1 MDARAAQPTPTPPEG
16 LRPAQL
22 GCVLLGQT
30 VIGHVGATLAHLAQR
45 GLLGIDPTDDSTDP
59 DWLLTDLR
67 STGLSGEV
75 LADFEATL
83 LAGLFT
89 NQRAVRLSELSPAL
103 IPTLNRFRAQVRR
116 DAVRQ
121 RWLRRWH
128 RDKRTARGEL
138 LLRQIHRFRWDLR
151 ALAAGSDSES
161 LVSLAPYA
169 IVFGLSGTSA
179 ISVRDPGDRGQT
191 PPPDRTEIPWARTDR
206 FAQGWVAACGTFTI
220 EDSGSRR
227 PGRGLPGDFVH
238 QWSAPHGRQGT
249 PTHGTE
255 HSGYGG
261 GDHSG
266 GHAGLGG
273 AGHSGH

>member
-1 MDARAAQPTPTPPEG
+1 VPTPPEG
-16 LRPAQL
+16 LRPAQI

-30 VIGHVGATLAHLAQR
+30 VIGHVSATLVDLAQR
-45 GLLGIDPTDDSTDP
+45 DLLGIDPTADGTNP

-67 STGLSGEV
+67 SAGLTGEV

-83 LAGLFT
+83 LDGLFT
-89 NQRAVRLSELSPAL
+89 NQRPVRLSEVNQAL

-116 DAVRQ
+116 DAVRH

-128 RDKRTARGEL
+128 RDKRTARGDL
-138 LLRQIHRFRWDLR
+138 LLRQIYRFRWDLR
-151 ALAAGSDSES
+151 ALSAGRDFES

-169 IVFGLSGTSA
+169 IVFGLAGASA
-179 ISVRDPGDRGQT
+179 VSVRDPGDSDSDSDQT

-206 FAQGWVAACGTFTI
+206 FACGWVAACGKFTI
-220 EDSGSRR
+220 ADTGSRR
-227 PGRGLPGDFVH
+227 ADKALHGDFVH
-238 QWSAPHGRQGT
+238 QWSDSHGHQGGAHST
-249 PTHGTE
+249 THGTG

-261 GDHSG
+261 GYHSG